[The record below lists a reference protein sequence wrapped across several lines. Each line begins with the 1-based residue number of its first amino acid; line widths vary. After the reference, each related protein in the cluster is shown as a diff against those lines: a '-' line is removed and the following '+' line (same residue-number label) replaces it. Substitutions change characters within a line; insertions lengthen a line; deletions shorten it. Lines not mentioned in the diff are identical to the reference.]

1 MSWAPHALSFAPH
14 TSAWRLVEASMSG
27 KLVISMLGVWWY
39 LVGHGRGKDE
49 PHVLGVVF
57 SAATSLELLKICKT
71 STHHAHQFSI
81 LLFSQCKIRTRRVAS
96 STRRG
101 RDRTYAMRDEAL
113 TG

>member
-57 SAATSLELLKICKT
+57 SAATPSELLKICKT

-81 LLFSQCKIRTRRVAS
+81 LLFRTRRVAS

-101 RDRTYAMRDEAL
+101 SRDRNYAMRDEAL